1 MSDIT
6 PEQAK
11 HLADQLEG
19 PPIPAIVYRKVHEER
34 VAKGERPIDYV
45 RRHVE
50 LILAKKGAFTQ
61 EQLGE
66 QYIDFASRYP
76 RLFMMLFDDKFSAS
90 QLDMLLSRWETDM
103 KGSVVEKSTAEKNK
117 EYHLRSMGF
126 GSDMNRAYIEPI
138 TGRLATAAASVPKAK

>member
-11 HLADQLEG
+11 QFAEQLEG
-19 PPIPAIVYRKVHEER
+19 PPIPTQVYKKVHEER

-45 RRHVE
+45 KRHVN
-50 LILAKKGAFTQ
+50 LILARKGAFSQ
-61 EQLGE
+61 SQLGE
-66 QYIDFASRYP
+66 MYIDFASRYP
-76 RLFMMLFDDKFSAS
+76 RLFLMLFDDKFNVD
-90 QLDMLLSRWETDM
+90 QLDMLFNRWDSDM

-126 GSDMNRAYIEPI
+126 GADMNKTYIDPVTEK
-138 TGRLATAAASVPKAK
+138 LEQKK